1 MPVGRRIPVDSS
13 VLASVLYRPRLRLL
27 EVEFR
32 SGHCHQY
39 ADVPQQLYDELLSA
53 ESKGACFNTK
63 IRNCFPSRQ
72 LDKHRAA
79 GREDASKF

>member
-1 MPVGRRIPVDSS
+1 MPVGHRIPVDSS
-13 VLASVLYRPRLRLL
+13 VLASVLYLPKQRLL

-39 ADVPQQLYDELLSA
+39 SDLPQQLYDELLNA
-53 ESKGACFNTK
+53 ESKGAYFNTN

-72 LDKHRAA
+72 LERHRAA
-79 GREDASKF
+79 GREDSTKI